1 MKECFIVVHS
11 NYDEGMTAY
20 AFWKEDEAKKS
31 VNEDVETVVKDLTE
45 QGYKPTVLWHD
56 RGSSVEIYAADKNI
70 YYEWNIIISDI
81 Q

>member
-31 VNEDVETVVKDLTE
+31 VNEDVKTVVKDLTE
-45 QGYKPTVLWHD
+45 QGYNPTVLR
-56 RGSSVEIYAADKNI
+56 RGCDSVEVYVADSDI
-70 YYEWNIIISDI
+70 YYEWNIIISEI

>member
-31 VNEDVETVVKDLTE
+31 VNEDVDTVVKDLTE
-45 QGYKPTVLWHD
+45 QGYKPTVLWRDLD
-56 RGSSVEIYAADKNI
+56 RVEVYVADSDI
-70 YYEWNIIISDI
+70 YYEWNIIINEI
-81 Q
+81 R

>member
-31 VNEDVETVVKDLTE
+31 VNEDVDTVVKDLTE
-45 QGYKPTVLWHD
+45 QGYNPTVLR
-56 RGSSVEIYAADKNI
+56 RGCDSVEVYVADSDI
-70 YYEWNIIISDI
+70 YYEWNIIITEI
-81 Q
+81 R

>member
-31 VNEDVETVVKDLTE
+31 VNEDVDTVVKDLTE
-45 QGYKPTVLWHD
+45 QGYNPTVLRRNLD
-56 RGSSVEIYAADKNI
+56 SVEVYVADSDI
-70 YYEWNIIISDI
+70 YYEWNIIITEI
-81 Q
+81 R

>member
-20 AFWKEDEAKKS
+20 AFWKDDEAKKS

-45 QGYKPTVLWHD
+45 QGDKPTVLRHD
-56 RGSSVEIYAADKNI
+56 WDSVEIYAADRNI
-70 YYEWNIIISDI
+70 YYEWNIIISEI